1 MQAQYVVDRK
11 RWVFED
17 YVVYAQDRKLAEL
30 IHDRVKNETHARA
43 MFGMTETPAGAGYWV
58 RILRK
63 DD

>member
-1 MQAQYVVDRK
+1 MEAQSVVDRK

-17 YVVYAQDRKLAEL
+17 YVVYAADRNLAEL
-30 IHDRVKNETHARA
+30 IHDRVRNEAHVRA
-43 MFGMTETPAGAGYWV
+43 MFGMTETPVGAGYWV